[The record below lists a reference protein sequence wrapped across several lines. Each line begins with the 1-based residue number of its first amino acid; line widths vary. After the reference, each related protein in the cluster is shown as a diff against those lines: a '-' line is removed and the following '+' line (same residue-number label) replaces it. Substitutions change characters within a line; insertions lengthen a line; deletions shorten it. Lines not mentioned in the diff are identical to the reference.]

1 MFNMNNLSPMKKL
14 FAGIIFLAALPSCS
28 GHSVKEKLNS
38 AGQKAGEAVGE
49 VVHGVSSGVENA
61 FRVSIQVS
69 GSLKQ
74 KGIELGQVRL
84 GDDKQGKDNLLSV
97 YFIFH
102 NDYTGNI
109 TCKAFDNAG
118 LEMGRST
125 EKIEGK
131 AGDARFYDFRFD
143 PRTNIDR
150 DSKITME

>member
-1 MFNMNNLSPMKKL
+1 MFSMNNLCGIKNL
-14 FAGIIFLAALPSCS
+14 FAGIIFLAAMPACS

-38 AGQKAGEAVGE
+38 AGQKAGEVVGE

-61 FRVSIQVS
+61 FRVGIQVS
-69 GSLKQ
+69 DSLKQ

-84 GDDKQGKDNLLSV
+84 ANDKEGKDNLLSV
-97 YFIFH
+97 YFIFQK
-102 NDYTGNI
+102 NFIGNI
-109 TCKAFDNAG
+109 TCKTFDNAG